1 MAVLKLKLRE
11 RWVNVSDNTVIQS
24 LITEEN
30 IHIDDDLDFEEMA
43 HYYMCRRVGSS
54 TVDGVR
60 HEVSIYDGSLTKEE
74 MFDFILNN
82 TVTLYPDG
90 STWTKHNE
98 DGTEEK
104 VVLKYNVSI
113 NGCSMSGYD
122 LEDAIN
128 HYVKEIQNK

>member
-1 MAVLKLKLRE
+1 MAELKLKLRE

-24 LITEEN
+24 LITEET

-43 HYYMCRRVGSS
+43 HYYMCLRVGSS
-54 TVDGVR
+54 IVDGVR
-60 HEVSIYDGSLTKEE
+60 HEVSVYDGSLTKEE

-104 VVLKYNVSI
+104 VVL
-113 NGCSMSGYD
+113 
-122 LEDAIN
+122 
-128 HYVKEIQNK
+128 